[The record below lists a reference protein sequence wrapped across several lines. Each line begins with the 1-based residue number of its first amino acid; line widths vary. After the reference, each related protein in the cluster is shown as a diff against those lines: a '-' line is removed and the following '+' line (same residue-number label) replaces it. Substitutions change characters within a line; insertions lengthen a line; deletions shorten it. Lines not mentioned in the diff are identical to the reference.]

1 MKFLNLGI
9 LFGTLLLSPH
19 FGVCNEGK
27 LFPLKSKNIEL
38 IQFTTKG
45 LIESSQKHIQSN
57 RINSG
62 INALQKRIQFNPAD
76 ATAHHDLAVLYDQIN
91 DGFNSIVHTY
101 KAKSLYKQFNDLR
114 NLTLADR
121 NLRLLFQ
128 KYNFHGLCS
137 PTRSPLLSGEAV
149 TSSPV
154 MSATNRSQRACRKIW
169 KPAGTI

>member
-1 MKFLNLGI
+1 MRFLNRGIVFGALLFFPHLGVSAENS
-9 LFGTLLLSPH
+9 LFLP
-19 FGVCNEGK
+19 
-27 LFPLKSKNIEL
+27 KSSNVEL
-38 IQFTTKG
+38 VQFSTRD
-45 LIESSQKHIQSN
+45 LIESSQKYIQSN

-128 KYNFHGLCS
+128 KYNFHRG
-137 PTRSPLLSGEAV
+137 
-149 TSSPV
+149 
-154 MSATNRSQRACRKIW
+154 Q
-169 KPAGTI
+169 